1 MWVWGGKPRSGV
13 LGGSNLCSCV
23 TTAWNRRSEIAVFP
37 FMHIDC
43 YVTVRVSLSCSFV
56 LSYRPSDVQSSI
68 LHRCAGQTDGR
79 SYSALPPTRAQH
91 TSGSTRYIQHRI
103 MSRPSRSLATVDYR
117 GQDEDVE
124 MPVKKQ
130 KTSSDDVFADLG
142 FGSETKEMKKQ
153 ADTMAAIFS
162 GSRGASTTATT
173 NKLAPIFAPS
183 PAVTSKAQPKAVGKQ
198 PKPNA
203 TSHWEDR
210 GEQPVC

>member
-142 FGSETKEMKKQ
+142 FVWQRDEGDEEASRHDGRNLFRKPWRLDNSNHKQ
-153 ADTMAAIFS
+153 ARADLRSITCCHFQGTAKGRGQAAQ
-162 GSRGASTTATT
+162 A
-173 NKLAPIFAPS
+173 
-183 PAVTSKAQPKAVGKQ
+183 
-198 PKPNA
+198 
-203 TSHWEDR
+203 
-210 GEQPVC
+210 